1 MSLTAKL
8 SMIVGVLLLASVGLN
23 VSLGRQVDAHRT
35 CLAAIRPDAKLG
47 ADPRKLCDP
56 ITAARWA
63 RAVQAETCDLA
74 FSARPE
80 NRYGVANN
88 CSTAVKRVQAQRDAV
103 STELHGL
110 VTELATVRSN
120 QTAAI
125 RRAEADARTQAERKL
140 RAQAAVDRAP
150 RTADGRVHCDARCLR
165 DRQGSGD
172 AHGPGG

>member
-1 MSLTAKL
+1 MTLAAKL
-8 SMIVGVLLLASVGLN
+8 SLIAGALLLVSVGLN
-23 VSLGRQVDAHRT
+23 VSLGRQVAAHKT
-35 CLAAIRPDAKLG
+35 CVTAIRPDAKLG

-56 ITAARWA
+56 ITAGRWA

-74 FSARPE
+74 LSAKPE
-80 NRYGVANN
+80 SRYGVANN
-88 CSTAVKRVQAQRDAV
+88 CSTAVKRMQAQRDAV
-103 STELHGL
+103 SSELQGV

-165 DRQGSGD
+165 DRQGAD
-172 AHGPGG
+172 AGPGG